1 METKERLSANWEN
14 DFQKSIV
21 EQDVMQLRNKLNE
34 IQVLT
39 ETQLKSYSMN
49 SAEDADNRE

>member
-14 DFQKSIV
+14 DFQKSVV

-39 ETQLKSYSMN
+39 ETQFKS
-49 SAEDADNRE
+49 